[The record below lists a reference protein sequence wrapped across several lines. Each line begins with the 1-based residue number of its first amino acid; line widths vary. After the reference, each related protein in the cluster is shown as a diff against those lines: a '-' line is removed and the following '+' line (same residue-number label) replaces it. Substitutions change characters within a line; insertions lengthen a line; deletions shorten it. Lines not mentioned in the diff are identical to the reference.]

1 MECSRTLD
9 QMVVPVFYDVDPSH
23 VCHHETMI
31 GEAFKDLAQRISKND
46 ESRVDSNISGFVVVD
61 S

>member
-9 QMVVPVFYDVDPSH
+9 QMVIPVFYDVDPSH

-31 GEAFKDLAQRISKND
+31 GEALKDLAQRI
-46 ESRVDSNISGFVVVD
+46 ESRVDSNISGFAVVD